1 MAHVITIGE
10 ILVEVMRKKV
20 GVPFDVTG
28 DFVGPFPSG
37 APAIFAD
44 AVANLGKSSSIIGA
58 VGKDGFGEQ
67 ILERLK
73 SDGVDTSTILK
84 TDEFSTGVAFVT
96 YFKDGSRSFI
106 YHMENSAAGIVDS
119 EDVKKSYFQ
128 DADAIHI
135 NGCTLAMGERMRK
148 ACYKGIRLAEK
159 NDMVISLDPNIR
171 PELGSIEKVRE
182 ILSPILSSADIVI
195 PRVDE
200 ARKITGAD
208 KEEQAIEKLIS
219 RGVELVA
226 LKRGSKGCTL
236 YEGDESIDFLGYDVE
251 EVDPTGAGDA
261 FSAAMVVGM
270 LESMP
275 LERLGKFANA
285 AGAKAVT
292 KKGPMEGIVNR
303 KDIEE
308 MIE

>member
-1 MAHVITIGE
+1 MVEVITIGE

-20 GVPFDVTG
+20 GVPFHVTG

-67 ILERLK
+67 ILKRLK

-84 TDEFSTGVAFVT
+84 TDELSTGVAFVT

-106 YHMENSAAGIVDS
+106 YHMENSAAGIVSS

-135 NGCTLAMGERMRK
+135 NGCTLTMGEKMRK
-148 ACYKGIRLAEK
+148 ACYKGVELAQE
-159 NDMVISLDPNIR
+159 NDMIISLDPNIR
-171 PELGSIEKVRE
+171 PELGSIEEVRE
-182 ILSPILSSADIVI
+182 ILSPILSPADIVA
-195 PRVDE
+195 PGVDE
-200 ARKITGAD
+200 AKKITGKDTEKQAV
-208 KEEQAIEKLIS
+208 EELIS
-219 RGVELVA
+219 SGVKVVA
-226 LKRGSKGCTL
+226 LKRGSKDCTL
-236 YEGDESIDFLGYDVE
+236 YDGKESIDFPSYDVE

-261 FSAAMVVGM
+261 FSAAMVVGK
-270 LESMP
+270 LENMK

-285 AGAKAVT
+285 TGAKAVT
-292 KKGPMEGIVNR
+292 EKGPMEGIAKR
-303 KDIEE
+303 EEIEK
-308 MIE
+308 MIG

>member
-1 MAHVITIGE
+1 MTGLIRLL
-10 ILVEVMRKKV
+10 LV
-20 GVPFDVTG
+20 
-28 DFVGPFPSG
+28 
-37 APAIFAD
+37 
-44 AVANLGKSSSIIGA
+44 
-58 VGKDGFGEQ
+58 
-67 ILERLK
+67 
-73 SDGVDTSTILK
+73 K
-84 TDEFSTGVAFVT
+84 TDELSTGVAFVT

-182 ILSPILSSADIVI
+182 ILSPILSSADIVV

-236 YEGDESIDFLGYDVE
+236 YEGDEGIDFLGYDVE

-292 KKGPMEGIVNR
+292 KKGPMEGIANR